1 MSTQINIDETLAV
14 IASDIKKLV
23 KHFKLDRRKQND
35 DGADNKPMPEPDNAI
50 LENINTGIIELST
63 RKFFTKE
70 QIEQLKVIATAV
82 SDYFEQRQNREQAE
96 LKSLLEI
103 ITGKL
108 EEHQAAPQKTTARH
122 EHYFTVDFRNS
133 KAALTMTLMALVI
146 VILSGFNIHQANRNS
161 DLRDNDIKYRYVKMQ
176 GKASAAD
183 IYRLESIFEYDLN
196 ADSMKT
202 IRRQIEDFE
211 RLLKEYNEKQYR
223 IRQDETRAR
232 EIEQKAATVRGRN
245 TQK

>member
-1 MSTQINIDETLAV
+1 MNKEMNIDETLAV
-14 IASDIKKLV
+14 LASDVKKLI

-50 LENINTGIIELST
+50 LENINTGITELSA

-70 QIEQLKVIATAV
+70 QIEQLKVLATAV
-82 SDYFEQRQNREQAE
+82 SDYFEQRQDREQAE

-108 EEHQAAPQKTTARH
+108 DEHQAAPQKTTARH

-133 KAALTMTLMALVI
+133 KAALTMTMMVLIII
-146 VILSGFNIHQANRNS
+146 VSLGFNIHQANRNS
-161 DLRDNDIKYRYVKMQ
+161 DLHDNDVKYRFVKMQ
-176 GKASAAD
+176 GEASATD
-183 IYRLESIFEYDLN
+183 IYRLESIFEYDRN
-196 ADSMKT
+196 ADSIKT
-202 IRRQIEDFE
+202 IRRQVEDFE

-223 IRQDETRAR
+223 IRQDEARAR
-232 EIEQKAATVRGRN
+232 EIEQEAATVKGS
-245 TQK
+245 K